1 MRKMTKSLSLL
12 GIVGSVIATFAYLS
26 FSADVALAVSPLV
39 LDVAVDGGSFKIDA
53 DVDGDGAFFVRGDIV
68 DADGEPI
75 GEFLCWGWAID
86 VGATGPATTY
96 VSQQYTID
104 GRGSIQVQGQEI
116 GGDGSIAVV
125 GGTGDFNNVRGEGV
139 FGDFVDGFSI
149 SFNLRG

>member
-1 MRKMTKSLSLL
+1 M
-12 GIVGSVIATFAYLS
+12 
-26 FSADVALAVSPLV
+26 
-39 LDVAVDGGSFKIDA
+39 DA
-53 DVDGDGAFFVRGDIV
+53 DEGV
-68 DADGEPI
+68 I

-86 VGATGPATTY
+86 VGETGPGTTY

-104 GRGSIQVQGQEI
+104 GRGTIQVQGQEI

>member
-12 GIVGSVIATFAYLS
+12 GIVGSVIATFAYLNFPANEARAAS
-26 FSADVALAVSPLV
+26 LLV
-39 LDVAVDGGSFKIDA
+39 LNVVPDGASFNIEDA
-53 DVDGDGAFFVRGDIV
+53 DGDGAGAFFIRGDIV
-68 DADGEPI
+68 DGGVI

-86 VGATGPATTY
+86 AGGPGFTTY

-104 GRGSIQVQGQEI
+104 GRGTIQVQGQEI

-125 GGTGDFNNVRGEGV
+125 GGTGEFNNVRGEGV

>member
-12 GIVGSVIATFAYLS
+12 GIVGIVIATFAYLN
-26 FSADVALAVSPLV
+26 FPADVARAAGRVV
-39 LDVAVDGGSFKIDA
+39 LYVAVEGASFKINA

-68 DADGEPI
+68 DADGETI

-86 VGATGPATTY
+86 VDAGGPGTTY
-96 VSQQYTID
+96 VSQQYTIF
-104 GRGSIQVQGQEI
+104 GRGTIQVQGQEI

-149 SFNLRG
+149 SFDLRG

>member
-1 MRKMTKSLSLL
+1 MPKMTKSLSLL

-26 FSADVALAVSPLV
+26 FPADVALAAGPLV
-39 LDVAVDGGSFKIDA
+39 LEVAVEGGSFKINA
-53 DVDGDGAFFVRGDIV
+53 DGDGDGAFFVRGDIV
-68 DADGEPI
+68 DEGGVI
-75 GEFLCWGWAID
+75 GEFLCWGWTINFTSEA
-86 VGATGPATTY
+86 TY

-104 GRGSIQVQGQEI
+104 GRGTIQVQGQEI

-149 SFNLRG
+149 SFDLKG

>member
-12 GIVGSVIATFAYLS
+12 GIVGSVIATFAYLN
-26 FSADVALAVSPLV
+26 FPADVARAAGRVV
-39 LDVAVDGGSFKIDA
+39 LDVAVDGESFKINA
-53 DVDGDGAFFVRGDIV
+53 DGDGDGAFFIRGDIV
-68 DADGEPI
+68 DADEGVI

-86 VGATGPATTY
+86 FTGAATY

-104 GRGSIQVQGQEI
+104 GRGTIQVQGQEI

-125 GGTGDFNNVRGEGV
+125 GGTGEFNNLRGEGV
-139 FGDFVDGFSI
+139 FGVFAPGFSI